1 MFCLHALYNKL
12 VIFKYI
18 YIRNIDGTFNHEEL
32 VEYTI
37 GVELFHRGHKER
49 TEIDM
54 IGGQKQSMILEILW
68 LAYHNSEIDWKTGKV
83 KITR

>member
-32 VEYTI
+32 IEYTI
-37 GVELFHRGHKER
+37 EVELFHRGHNER

-54 IGGQKQSMILEILW
+54 IG
-68 LAYHNSEIDWKTGKV
+68 V
-83 KITR
+83 

>member
-32 VEYTI
+32 IEYTI
-37 GVELFHRGHKER
+37 EVELFHRGHNER

-54 IGGQKQSMILEILW
+54 IGVQKQSIILEILW